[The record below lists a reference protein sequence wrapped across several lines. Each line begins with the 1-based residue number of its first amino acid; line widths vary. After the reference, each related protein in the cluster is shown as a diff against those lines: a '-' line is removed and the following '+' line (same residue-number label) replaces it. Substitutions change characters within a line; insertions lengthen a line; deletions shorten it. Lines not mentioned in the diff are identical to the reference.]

1 MLAAL
6 LTCQLC
12 HIAILDDSTPEV
24 SKQQLF
30 NYFGTFSKAMMTMFE
45 LSLANWVIVA
55 RVVANDVGEIA
66 AFVILAYVLFLV
78 FAVTKVITAAFII
91 ETHRVVA
98 DTLELVVLE
107 KERHNKRLVDNFWT
121 VFREAD
127 SSGDGHVDW
136 NEFQD
141 IISDRRLTMQLQ
153 ALDFDANVCEGMFG
167 LLDDGDGKI
176 SFQEFIAGVKRLKG
190 PAKSVDVVIM
200 AQQQTKM
207 FDSLAKIELKL
218 EHQISS
224 IMHHLNKMQRVVS

>member
-6 LTCQLC
+6 LTCQLT
-12 HIAILDDSTPEV
+12 HVYILDEATPEN
-24 SKQQLF
+24 SKQQMY
-30 NYFGTFSKAMMTMFE
+30 NYFGTFTKAMLTMFE
-45 LSLANWVIVA
+45 LSLANWVMVC
-55 RVVANDVGEIA
+55 RVVSEDVGEVFGFI
-66 AFVILAYVLFLV
+66 ILAYVLFLV

-107 KERHNKRLVDNFWT
+107 KERHNKRLTDNFWN
-121 VFREAD
+121 VFQEAD

-136 NEFQD
+136 AEFQD

-176 SFQEFIAGVKRLKG
+176 SFDEFINGVKRLKG

-200 AQQQTKM
+200 AQQQSKM
-207 FDSLAKIELKL
+207 FESLGKIELKL
-218 EHQISS
+218 EHQLAAI
-224 IMHHLNKMQRVVS
+224 IRTLHPGKG